1 MRADADR
8 NRQALLQSARE
19 LFSHTAA
26 DPSMRALAEHAGV
39 GVGTLYRH
47 FATREALVAAVYAD
61 EIAQLGETD
70 SLLAGRT
77 AADALAAW
85 FERFIAFTRTKHAM
99 YDLLH
104 APGSGPVPSART
116 EVTNA
121 LARIL
126 AAGIRDRSLR
136 DDVDANDL
144 LRAATGIWRT
154 NDTHDPEWERRAHRL
169 ARLITDGLKPR

>member
-1 MRADADR
+1 
-8 NRQALLQSARE
+8 
-19 LFSHTAA
+19 
-26 DPSMRALAEHAGV
+26 
-39 GVGTLYRH
+39 
-47 FATREALVAAVYAD
+47 
-61 EIAQLGETD
+61 
-70 SLLAGRT
+70 
-77 AADALAAW
+77 
-85 FERFIAFTRTKHAM
+85 M

-154 NDTHDPEWERRAHRL
+154 DDTHDPEWERQAHRL